1 MAMKIRL
8 DVFKSSGKYYAM
20 RILLDMI
27 QEPEQPFPG
36 ERVFSITADIENIT
50 FSAFEEKA
58 RQEARQLGIDYV
70 INLDPSFP

>member
-1 MAMKIRL
+1 M
-8 DVFKSSGKYYAM
+8 
-20 RILLDMI
+20 
-27 QEPEQPFPG
+27 
-36 ERVFSITADIENIT
+36 FSITADIENST

>member
-36 ERVFSITADIENIT
+36 ERECFLLPQT
-50 FSAFEEKA
+50 
-58 RQEARQLGIDYV
+58 
-70 INLDPSFP
+70 